1 MTQYE
6 REVEERREQIAHE
19 KWLKMVSSL
28 HANNGYLETRYND
41 GRIEREKIRQ
51 SGKT

>member
-1 MTQYE
+1 MTQYR
-6 REVEERREQIAHE
+6 REVEERREQIAYE
-19 KWLKMVSSL
+19 KWLKEASCL
-28 HANNGYLETRYND
+28 HVNNGYLEIRYND

>member
-6 REVEERREQIAHE
+6 NEVEERRRQIAHE
-19 KWLKMVSSL
+19 KWLKEPSSL
-28 HANNGYLETRYND
+28 HANNGYLEIRYND